1 MGAIPQIFRGPLGS
15 LGQPIKLFIR
25 EESLKRVVLGL
36 ACHFLAVFPPLL
48 SFSRSP
54 FSSAGTSGNPVSPS
68 NDIITSQH
76 AAEIVREMAKAGTT
90 IPTWKTLISGV
101 LLINSSGLMLGGMI
115 TIKCLI
121 TNLYVMMHFNY
132 FGLVHYYWA
141 FFPSFL
147 APDPCRKQEAT
158 PTMPGAPQLFTW
170 RWEASRDDG

>member
-1 MGAIPQIFRGPLGS
+1 MGAILQIFRGPLGS
-15 LGQPIKLFIR
+15 LAQPIKLFIR
-25 EESLKRVVLGL
+25 GESLKRAVLGL
-36 ACHFLAVFPPLL
+36 AWRFLAVLL
-48 SFSRSP
+48 PFSLSLSP
-54 FSSAGTSGNPVSPS
+54 FSSAGIPGNPVSPS

-76 AAEIVREMAKAGTT
+76 AAEIVREMAKAATT

-101 LLINSSGLMLGGMI
+101 LLINSSGLTLGGMI

-147 APDPCRKQEAT
+147 APDLCRKQDAT

-170 RWEASRDDG
+170 CWEASRDDG